1 MKLIQCLKCGQSF
14 KPTRDT
20 CPFCEEDVSASR
32 DLPRQLLNASGN
44 REAAQQAART
54 LAGMGTPGAVA
65 VLAGALSDEQRYAAD
80 QSQFVAEQ
88 LVSVG
93 EPAMPAITSL
103 LADSGAR
110 PYVVSAV
117 LDTRPEMAAQLGL
130 TEADCSTAGQP
141 VSSPTTTSASTTST
155 TSPWNIFGGI
165 LLAVGIVV
173 LIYFVAVF
181 DTTVSVSDV
190 SSQLGLDT
198 SSYNLGIGRVNN
210 IGLMNDQRNGIIV
223 AVLIL
228 VCGVAL
234 IVVGAMQK
242 VPTAAPVAV
251 TATPVTVAARSDER
265 KCPYCAETI
274 KAEAIICRFCNREV
288 PPPGGPGVAVHA

>member
-14 KPTRDT
+14 KPARDT
-20 CPFCEEDVSASR
+20 CPFCEEDATASR
-32 DLPRQLLNASGN
+32 DLPRQLLDGYAH
-44 REAAQQAART
+44 REVAQQAART

-65 VLAGALSDEQRYAAD
+65 VLAGALSDGQRYAGD

-93 EPAMPAITSL
+93 EPAVPAITSL

-110 PYVVSAV
+110 PYVVSAL

-130 TEADCSTAGQP
+130 TEADRSTAGQP
-141 VSSPTTTSASTTST
+141 VGTLSTTTASASTTST

-165 LLAVGIVV
+165 LLALGIVV

-223 AVLIL
+223 AVLML
-228 VCGVAL
+228 VGGGAL

-242 VPTAAPVAV
+242 GPTAAPVAV
-251 TATPVTVAARSDER
+251 AATPITVAATSDER

-274 KAEAIICRFCNREV
+274 KAEAIICRFCNRNI
-288 PPPGGPGVAVHA
+288 PQGTAG